1 MPVLSFFEPP
11 AHKLSGVMKVTDK
24 TSITRR
30 LMTRLDIPAESLPGA
45 PRITIS
51 GGNRVLV
58 EGHRGLLEY
67 AEDRIAAAGP
77 GCRILIKGEGLGL
90 VAMDRQELVVSGKLW
105 AVELE

>member
-1 MPVLSFFEPP
+1 MTKKR
-11 AHKLSGVMKVTDK
+11 A
-24 TSITRR
+24 ITRNI
-30 LMTRLDIPAESLPGA
+30 LTRLDIPAESVTAA

-51 GGNRVLV
+51 GDGRVLV

-67 AEDRIAAAGP
+67 AGDRIAAAGP
-77 GCRILIKGEGLGL
+77 GCRILIKGDGLRL